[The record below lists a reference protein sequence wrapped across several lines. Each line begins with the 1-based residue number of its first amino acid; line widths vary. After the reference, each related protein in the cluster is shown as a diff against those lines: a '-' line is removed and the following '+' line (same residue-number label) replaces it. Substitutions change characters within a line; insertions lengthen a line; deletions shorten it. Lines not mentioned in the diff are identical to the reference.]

1 MALIE
6 LTVRI
11 ADDAPDGQA
20 ATAHAIHVSCP
31 ADLCRILSPETALAV
46 WRRNLAADVGSELTG
61 LKLDEVDDMLFAC
74 EIDALATALPGAT
87 EQAGYPDL
95 PALTADI
102 ALLARQ
108 HAAIAGNARVRIRLE
123 VVETDACRKFHSD
136 YVTLRAITTYLG
148 QGTQWTE
155 AEGRDRAGL
164 PGGPEIRQLRT
175 GEVGMF
181 KGRLWQ
187 ETSAILHRSP
197 PIGNTGARRLVLVID
212 PAPADEKK
220 SVGLGL

>member
-136 YVTLRAITTYLG
+136 YVTLRTITTYLG

-164 PGGPEIRQLRT
+164 PG